1 MPSDPSYVNGSIRRA
16 LRDGAPAYAERGII
30 VVEHLDATA
39 RLDTVDPVLDEA
51 IYTIFRG
58 LPYRLSPGAT
68 LVVSTHD
75 RAGGDIEL
83 LWEARELVDP
93 GVVSEPLRQ
102 GPHADLLELA
112 LDGLA
117 TFCRARGAHE
127 DHQPIGAGASN
138 FLQLAPHVR
147 RRYLFLIP
155 TLSRVGR
162 SGPVRRS

>member
-1 MPSDPSYVNGSIRRA
+1 MPSGPSQVNGAIQRA
-16 LRDGAPAYAERGII
+16 LRDGASAYAERGIM
-30 VVEHLDATA
+30 VVEHLEATA
-39 RLDTVDPVLDEA
+39 RLDTVEPVLDEA

-83 LWEARELVDP
+83 FWEARELVDAA
-93 GVVSEPLRQ
+93 VVGEPLRK

-117 TFCRARGAHE
+117 RFCRARGVHE
-127 DHQPIGAGASN
+127 DQQPIRAGTSN

-155 TLSRVGR
+155 TLSREGVFGSVKR
-162 SGPVRRS
+162 S